1 MCSRVDLQQ
10 IESTGYELIR
20 EGMKVLEE
28 EVGKAC
34 NRETIA
40 KSKLTKLMTIT
51 SEDFELNTEIIGT
64 SALMNSGDF
73 FTLGRASLYF
83 TLMNVITDYNSCI
96 KTYLKNLTLIFL

>member
-1 MCSRVDLQQ
+1 
-10 IESTGYELIR
+10 
-20 EGMKVLEE
+20 MKVLEE

-64 SALMNSGDF
+64 SKLMNSGDF
-73 FTLGRASLYF
+73 FTIGKISF
-83 TLMNVITDYNSCI
+83 IFED
-96 KTYLKNLTLIFL
+96 TLIEYSCWWINTRLAYSNKVDFDFSYGNATKSGRLSMGT

>member
-1 MCSRVDLQQ
+1 MKWDRLNQVICFTCCRVDLQQ

-28 EVGKAC
+28 EVGKTC

-64 SALMNSGDF
+64 SQLMNSGDF
-73 FTLGRASLYF
+73 FTLG
-83 TLMNVITDYNSCI
+83 
-96 KTYLKNLTLIFL
+96 KTSLIFRDASVAYV

>member
-1 MCSRVDLQQ
+1 
-10 IESTGYELIR
+10 
-20 EGMKVLEE
+20 MKVLEE

-51 SEDFELNTEIIGT
+51 SEDFESNTEIIGT

-73 FTLGRASLYF
+73 FTLGRTPSYF
-83 TLMNVITDYNSCI
+83 VRIDIITDCNYLEMLPLFNS
-96 KTYLKNLTLIFL
+96 TLFFNFSDGNATQSRWLLLGS

>member
-1 MCSRVDLQQ
+1 MSFRVNLQQ

-28 EVGKAC
+28 EAGKAC

-64 SALMNSGDF
+64 SELMNSGDF
-73 FTLGRASLYF
+73 FSLG
-83 TLMNVITDYNSCI
+83 MMI
-96 KTYLKNLTLIFL
+96 